1 MPNHVSNTIRTQK
14 VATLQLL
21 HKNSKDL
28 EGGLAE
34 LLMPMPAVVRDNNGW
49 YEWRTSSQ
57 NWGTKWGFYEQ
68 QFSTVTGG
76 ETEPVYKEGKLV
88 GHELPVKVYGSLT
101 FNTAWDKP
109 SSNLIHC
116 LQEKFPDLEHW
127 FECES
132 GWGGY
137 RKYEG
142 HELVDY
148 DDYDEPEWEEGI
160 ELPGNG
166 PMILYTYLA
175 ARYRDHNEGWY
186 QDYDYYSPVTDRVK
200 INKLDTIKILAR

>member
-14 VATLQLL
+14 VATLELL

-68 QFSTVTGG
+68 QFSTSAG
-76 ETEPVYKEGKLV
+76 EEGR
-88 GHELPVKVYGSLT
+88 EYAQIT

-109 SSNLIHC
+109 SFNLIHC

-127 FECES
+127 YECES

-142 HELVDY
+142 HELIDS
-148 DDYDEPEWEEGI
+148 DDYDEPEWEDGI
-160 ELPGNG
+160 ELPGYG

-175 ARYRDHNEGWY
+175 ARYRDHKEGWY
-186 QDYDYYSPVTDRVK
+186 KDYDYYSPVTDRIK

>member
-1 MPNHVSNTIRTQK
+1 MPNHVSNTFRTQK
-14 VATLQLL
+14 VATLKLL
-21 HKNSKDL
+21 HDNSKDL
-28 EGGLAE
+28 EGSLAE
-34 LLMPMPAVVRDNNGW
+34 LLMPIPAALAREDW
-49 YEWRTSSQ
+49 YDWKTDSN

-68 QFSTVTGG
+68 QFSEVTGG
-76 ETEPVYKEGKLV
+76 ETKPVHKDGKLV
-88 GHELPVKVYGSLT
+88 GHDLPIILYGCLT

-109 SSNLIHC
+109 SANLIHC
-116 LQEKFPDLEHW
+116 MQEKFPDLEHW

-148 DDYDEPEWEEGI
+148 DDYEEPEWEDGI

-166 PMILYTYLA
+166 PMILYTYLSSTH
-175 ARYRDHNEGWY
+175 RDHPKGWY
-186 QDYDYYSPVTDRVK
+186 EDYCIYTPVTDRVK
-200 INKLDTIKILAR
+200 INKLDTIKIIAR

>member
-14 VATLQLL
+14 VATLELL

-34 LLMPMPAVVRDNNGW
+34 LLMPMPAVLRDSNGS

-68 QFSTVTGG
+68 QFSTNAG
-76 ETEPVYKEGKLV
+76 EQGREYAQI
-88 GHELPVKVYGSLT
+88 T

-116 LQEKFPDLEHW
+116 VQEKFPDLEHW
-127 FECES
+127 FECET

-148 DDYDEPEWEEGI
+148 DDYNEPEWEDGI
-160 ELPGNG
+160 ELPGGG
-166 PMILYTYLA
+166 PMILYTYLSSTH
-175 ARYRDHNEGWY
+175 RDHPQGWY
-186 QDYDYYSPVTDRVK
+186 EDYCIYSPVTDRVK
-200 INKLDTIKILAR
+200 INKLDTIKIITR